1 MRAGSSPNKDCQPD
15 SWGGALSGMVWP
27 VPVPLGEGRGER
39 HLGALGSCK
48 ALLSE
53 FYQRS
58 PESLGFF
65 LLLLFLL
72 PSLNWGHRFPQNALH
87 CEHLSAGGGPPT
99 SEQGPGGVS
108 ITAFFKNKPGAAVDF
123 GLTVCMCRDICL

>member
-1 MRAGSSPNKDCQPD
+1 M
-15 SWGGALSGMVWP
+15 
-27 VPVPLGEGRGER
+27 PLGEGRGER
-39 HLGALGSCK
+39 HLGSPGFLQGFALRILPPK
-48 ALLSE
+48 IARVL
-53 FYQRS
+53 RV
-58 PESLGFF
+58 FF
-65 LLLLFLL
+65 FVVVLL